1 MMPLERLNI
10 KDLESLV
17 FPYRNLF
24 YHRTVVLEG
33 IRKIA
38 FRNMAHFTSTIG
50 GLLEDSQCN
59 VIRNDLPIE
68 HIKAKMLSDQGVE
81 NNRTNRSIIEWA
93 TFFPLQLYLAL
104 LYAEIEFYQCNIAQN
119 SLYFDEPFSNYI
131 EENTEFLNT
140 LRHFRNSFLNPGT
153 NQDSLEQAFLQTGL
167 SYNTA
172 PELQNR
178 LDEYIARLRMRLL
191 NTLEEKLCQLPEVQQ
206 LFCQS
211 MFLNIN
217 MIRMSNYQDLQGC
230 EYREGQ
236 AKLLSTKIKQIS
248 DIARSWQPTSKQKD
262 IGYRLAECLNI
273 VNPSGPEQNLTP
285 PETSQPP
292 IHDKVLSV
300 LSSFV
305 LTPSISATDRH
316 TAHIQHNLRSYYRIV
331 ITGLVLLNEDI
342 QLRIESLQD
351 EQIKKE
357 PQTIHAVQL
366 NHYHQLPFQIRQE
379 HAARIR
385 VIVALYYELLRVYRK
400 VITENKYSPN
410 PRFDAFVSDQSFEH
424 LKLHRNSI
432 FHVLDKKYDPY
443 TVDWN
448 FIGRDNIDITG
459 FWIELSNFIMSNS
472 GLSEHLS
479 TS

>member
-24 YHRTVVLEG
+24 YHRTVILEG

-38 FRNMAHFTSTIG
+38 FRNMIHLVNTIDF
-50 GLLEDSQCN
+50 LEDSQCN
-59 VIRNDLPIE
+59 AIRNDLQIE
-68 HIKAKMLSDQGVE
+68 HIKAKMLSDQGVTD
-81 NNRTNRSIIEWA
+81 NRFNRSIIEWA
-93 TFFPLQLYLAL
+93 TFFPIQLYLAL

-119 SLYFDEPFSNYI
+119 SLYFDETFSNYI
-131 EENTEFLNT
+131 EDNKECMNT
-140 LRHFRNSFLNPGT
+140 LRHFRNSFLHPST
-153 NQDSLEQAFLQTGL
+153 DQDYSELAFLQTSP
-167 SYNTA
+167 SYNMA
-172 PELQNR
+172 PELQKE
-178 LDEYIARLRMRLL
+178 LDEYIVRLRMRLL
-191 NTLEEKLCQLPEVQQ
+191 NTLEETLYQLPELQQ
-206 LFCQS
+206 LFCQN

-217 MIRMSNYQDLQGC
+217 MIRMSNYQDLQGF

-342 QLRIESLQD
+342 NLGTELLQN
-351 EQIKKE
+351 EQIKQE
-357 PQTIHAVQL
+357 PQAIDSVLL
-366 NHYHQLPFQIRQE
+366 NYYLQLPFQLQQE
-379 HAARIR
+379 YAARIR
-385 VIVALYYELLRVYRK
+385 VIVALSYEVLRVYRK
-400 VITENKYSPN
+400 VLTENNLLPN
-410 PRFDAFVSDQSFEH
+410 PRLNEFMSEQSFEH

-459 FWIELSNFIMSNS
+459 FWIELSNFIMSHS